1 MHHSQVSNL
10 SAQLLRVPL
19 LGFLYRIFQFLS
31 APFPSAKFLGFTFP
45 NAPFPS
51 PHSKSAILPIRE
63 CPIPKWYPILKY
75 VSHFLVSHS
84 QVTHFQ
90 KLHFE
95 CPILITS
102 HWFFSSYGSPSYFS
116 PPSSTFPCA
125 PFSIFSFFSVTGLR
139 VTIPLQ
145 VRQMT
150 TVRRK
155 TSMMTTM
162 MKALRDHQSLILG
175 QV

>member
-1 MHHSQVSNL
+1 MG
-10 SAQLLRVPL
+10 LRVTIPL
-19 LGFLYRIFQFLS
+19 QGPHSHVPHFLY
-31 APFPSAKFLGFTFP
+31 
-45 NAPFPS
+45 
-51 PHSKSAILPIRE
+51 
-63 CPIPKWYPILKY
+63 
-75 VSHFLVSHS
+75 SH
-84 QVTHFQ
+84 
-90 KLHFE
+90 
-95 CPILITS
+95 
-102 HWFFSSYGSPSYFS
+102 
-116 PPSSTFPCA
+116 
-125 PFSIFSFFSVTGLR
+125 FFSVTGLR